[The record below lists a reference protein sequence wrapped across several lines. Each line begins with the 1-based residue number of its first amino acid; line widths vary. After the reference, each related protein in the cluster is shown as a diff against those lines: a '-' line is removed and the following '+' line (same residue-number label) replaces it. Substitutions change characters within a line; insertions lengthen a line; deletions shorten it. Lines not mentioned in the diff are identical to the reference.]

1 MNAHE
6 LLRRVCFGHLM
17 IVGEV
22 RAADVR
28 ESGYVDNKTG
38 LKMTGW
44 VVTYFIELMRE
55 RGFEVAKITR
65 RLPPET
71 PDSASAP
78 VGVIKGR
85 CYAFEIE
92 SVEKKHGF
100 LLGRMGKLEPELI
113 EEESVARTAAKAFIS
128 AAPACAS
135 TPRAGWRKSRRG
147 WKSS

>member
-1 MNAHE
+1 MNAHA

-17 IVGEV
+17 LVGEV

-28 ESGYVDNKTG
+28 ESGYVDHKTG

-71 PDSASAP
+71 PDPASP
-78 VGVIKGR
+78 
-85 CYAFEIE
+85 
-92 SVEKKHGF
+92 
-100 LLGRMGKLEPELI
+100 
-113 EEESVARTAAKAFIS
+113 
-128 AAPACAS
+128 
-135 TPRAGWRKSRRG
+135 
-147 WKSS
+147 SSCREM